1 MKRVLSFAGNI
12 IFVVVVLY
20 LCYFIIQAAQN
31 QSPDVFG
38 YRMLR
43 VMSDSMEPVF
53 GSGDCIIVKEL
64 PFDEIKVGDII
75 TFSSAD
81 PALLG
86 SLNTHR
92 IVDIAEDRITKETIF
107 YTKGDNNSWV
117 DDYTT
122 CYEDIVGKYTYK
134 LPFGKKFSSFLEK
147 LSNREFYF
155 VIVIIPVL
163 LCFLSCVIQLAGD
176 VRKKLK

>member
-1 MKRVLSFAGNI
+1 MKRVLSLAGNL
-12 IFVVVVLY
+12 IFVAVVLY

-53 GSGDCIIVKEL
+53 GSGDCIIVKEV
-64 PFDEIKVGDII
+64 PKEEIGIGDII

-81 PALLG
+81 P
-86 SLNTHR
+86 SLQGGFNTHR
-92 IVDIAEDRITKETIF
+92 IVDIVADRTTGETIY
-107 YTKGDNNSWV
+107 YTKGDNNSWD
-117 DDYTT
+117 DDYTA
-122 CYEDIVGKYTYK
+122 CYEDIVGKYIK
-134 LPFGKKFSSFLEK
+134 KIPFGKKFSSFLEK
-147 LSNREFYF
+147 LSDRNYYF

-163 LCFLSCVIQLAGD
+163 LCFLSCMIQLVRD
-176 VRKKLK
+176 VKRKS

>member
-12 IFVVVVLY
+12 IFVAVVLY

-64 PFDEIKVGDII
+64 PFDDK
-75 TFSSAD
+75 
-81 PALLG
+81 
-86 SLNTHR
+86 
-92 IVDIAEDRITKETIF
+92 
-107 YTKGDNNSWV
+107 SWRYYYV
-117 DDYTT
+117 
-122 CYEDIVGKYTYK
+122 
-134 LPFGKKFSSFLEK
+134 FF
-147 LSNREFYF
+147 R
-155 VIVIIPVL
+155 
-163 LCFLSCVIQLAGD
+163 
-176 VRKKLK
+176 

>member
-1 MKRVLSFAGNI
+1 MKRVLSLVGNL
-12 IFVVVVLY
+12 IFVALVLY

-53 GSGDCIIVKEL
+53 GSGDCIIVKEAS
-64 PFDEIKVGDII
+64 PEEIAVGDII

-81 PALLG
+81 PTLQG
-86 SLNTHR
+86 GFNTHR
-92 IVDIAEDRITKETIF
+92 IVDIVSDRNTGETIY
-107 YTKGDNNSWV
+107 YTKGDNNNWE

-122 CYEDIVGKYTYK
+122 CYEDIVGKYIKK
-134 LPFGKKFSSFLEK
+134 LPFGKRFSSFLEK
-147 LSNREFYF
+147 LSDRNYYF
-155 VIVIIPVL
+155 IIVIIPIL
-163 LCFLSCVIQLAGD
+163 LCFLSCIIQLVRD
-176 VRKKLK
+176 VKRKS